1 MARVTFSMSKVK
13 PFLWALAGAA
23 ALLAGVWLGSALI
36 PQDPESLSK
45 TTDGSAKPGAASG
58 VDSPKW
64 RGHVIR
70 LPELRE
76 VVDFNLTQ
84 QNGQPLTR
92 ADFKGH
98 WSFLY
103 FGYTYCP
110 DVCPLALTDLNQL
123 EQLLARQG
131 LGDGVA
137 YWLISVDP
145 ERDTPQRLGEYV
157 KYFNKKF
164 QGATGDPLELANL
177 AKQLSVVYFV
187 PAHQPGDSYP
197 VDHSSTIVLIDPDA
211 RFHAVFMPPHDS
223 EALAADFA
231 KLRERYRTAR

>member
-1 MARVTFSMSKVK
+1 MSKSK
-13 PFLWALAGAA
+13 LFLLAPAGAA
-23 ALLAGVWLGSALI
+23 ALLAGVWLGSVLI
-36 PQDPESLSK
+36 PQSLESLPK
-45 TTDGSAKPGAASG
+45 ATDGSAKSG
-58 VDSPKW
+58 TTSDADSPEW
-64 RGHVIR
+64 RGHVIH

-76 VVDFNLTQ
+76 VADFKLIQ
-84 QNGQPLTR
+84 QTGQPFTR

-110 DVCPLALTDLNQL
+110 DACPLTLMDLNGL
-123 EQLLARQG
+123 EQLLLRQG
-131 LGDGVA
+131 LGNDVA
-137 YWLISVDP
+137 YWFISVDP

-164 QGATGDPLELANL
+164 QGATGDPLELAKL
-177 AKQLSVVYFV
+177 ARQLSVIYVV
-187 PAHQPGDSYP
+187 PAHPSGASYP

-211 RFHAVFMPPHDS
+211 RFHAVFMPPHDP

-231 KLRERYRTAR
+231 KLREHYRAAR

>member
-1 MARVTFSMSKVK
+1 MSKNNLL
-13 PFLWALAGAA
+13 PWALASVA

-36 PQDPESLSK
+36 PKESESLSK
-45 TTDGSAKPGAASG
+45 AAAGSVRPGTTLGA
-58 VDSPKW
+58 DPPTW

-70 LPELRE
+70 LPELRQL
-76 VVDFNLTQ
+76 VDFKLIQ
-84 QNGQPLTR
+84 QNGQPLTP

-110 DVCPLALTDLNQL
+110 DVCPLALVDLNRL
-123 EQLLARQG
+123 EQSLPRPG
-131 LGDGVA
+131 LGDDVA
-137 YWLISVDP
+137 YWFISVDP

-157 KYFNKKF
+157 KYFNKNF
-164 QGATGDPLELANL
+164 QGATGDPLELAKL
-177 AKQLSVVYFV
+177 ARQLSVVYAI

-211 RFHAVFMPPHDS
+211 RFHAVFMPPHDP

-231 KLRERYRTAR
+231 KLRESYRIVR